1 LVIPTLL
8 YGCETWGNRE
18 EDKARIMSAEIKF
31 FTTAKYACQDYM
43 TNEDNLSKI
52 NTNPVERI
60 ITEINGY
67 NIFDEWTETDC
78 CT

>member
-1 LVIPTLL
+1 
-8 YGCETWGNRE
+8 
-18 EDKARIMSAEIKF
+18 MSAEIKF

>member
-1 LVIPTLL
+1 
-8 YGCETWGNRE
+8 
-18 EDKARIMSAEIKF
+18 
-31 FTTAKYACQDYM
+31 M

-52 NTNPVERI
+52 NTNPVERMFK

-67 NIFDEWTETDC
+67 NIFGEWTETDW